1 MIDDGPSQPV
11 PEKFVAAKYSS
22 GKVVNMKLTAPY
34 FFLVNKYHILT
45 LHLCAL
51 KTIKGENVCLQIFL
65 GLNFH
70 GFLQD

>member
-34 FFLVNKYHILT
+34 FFLVN
-45 LHLCAL
+45 
-51 KTIKGENVCLQIFL
+51 
-65 GLNFH
+65 
-70 GFLQD
+70 

>member
-34 FFLVNKYHILT
+34 FFLVNKYHILA
-45 LHLCAL
+45 LHLA
-51 KTIKGENVCLQIFL
+51 
-65 GLNFH
+65 H
-70 GFLQD
+70 